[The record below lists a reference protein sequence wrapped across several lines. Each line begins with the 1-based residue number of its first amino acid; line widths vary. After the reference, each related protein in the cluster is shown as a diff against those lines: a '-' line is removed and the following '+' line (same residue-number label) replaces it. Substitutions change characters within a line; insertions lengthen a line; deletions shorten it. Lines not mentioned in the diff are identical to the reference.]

1 MYSLILLATSALAA
15 PASVDTPTVCL
26 ATTISASG
34 RTERTRVVEGSGN
47 RRDDRG
53 AKRYLEVLDFARMP
67 LGIAPDQ
74 SGHVIVKVL
83 GPDTWSVDV
92 TGGALHES
100 CDAARAAGAPASP
113 AAID

>member
-47 RRDDRG
+47 RGHDRG

-67 LGIAPDQ
+67 PGVALGQ
-74 SGHVIVKVL
+74 SGHVIVRVL
-83 GPDTWSVDV
+83 GPDTWSVDL
-92 TGGALHES
+92 TGGALHEN
-100 CDAARAAGAPASP
+100 CDAARAAGANPPPAT
-113 AAID
+113 D